1 MKKEIIVVA
10 LIAVLFVLVAASI
23 VASFTFY
30 KEYKDKVEYL
40 EQQTQSGKARVEG
53 LETKFDGFKSMID
66 EMTSQV
72 KTYSDSIK
80 AIQNTVTLSEEER
93 KSLMAR
99 IEEMKKDLLD
109 IQKDYSTSVADLKQN
124 MMTLKDDLGKIGNKA
139 KEVELGK
146 ITVKQDEKKDDKQ
159 ASSPLPG
166 KAAGTNFKSGNVRKA
181 GSY

>member
-1 MKKEIIVVA
+1 MKKEIIIIA

-53 LETKFDGFKSMID
+53 LETKFDGFKSTVD

-93 KSLMAR
+93 KNLIAR
-99 IEEMKKDLLD
+99 TEDMKKDLLD
-109 IQKDYSTSVADLKQN
+109 LQKDYSTSVTDIKQK
-124 MMTLKDDLGKIGNKA
+124 MMNLKDELDKMGSKA

-146 ITVKQDEKKDDKQ
+146 ITVKQDEKKD
-159 ASSPLPG
+159 SSKEPEKKSSG
-166 KAAGTNFKSGNVRKA
+166 SNFKPGNVRKV